1 MKKLIFIL
9 FFFNLNLAYANNDIA
24 YMNLQYILSNSDIGV
39 HYNKL
44 LLKSENENKKKLEK
58 LQSALKASEQEINNK
73 KNILKK
79 EELNQKIKS
88 LNNSLIQFKKTREN
102 LNNELLKKKKK
113 YTQEVVKILN
123 PILTNYVENNSILIV
138 FDKKNIVVGK
148 KTLDITNDLIILLNK
163 ETKQIELK
171 SNDQ

>member
-24 YMNLQYILSNSDIGV
+24 YMNLQYILSNSNIGI

-58 LQSALKASEQEINNK
+58 LQSVLKANEQEINNK

>member
-24 YMNLQYILSNSDIGV
+24 YMNLQYILSNSDIGI

-44 LLKSENENKKKLEK
+44 LLMSENENKKKLEK
-58 LQSALKASEQEINNK
+58 LQSVLKASEQEINNK